1 MAVIFWLSSARWSAE
16 NTGSVIVPLLQWLL
30 PWATPV
36 QLAALHGLARKA
48 AHLTEYG
55 ILGALWYRAFVRGAS
70 ARPGVAGWTAFGI
83 AVGWAIVDEVHQS
96 TTATRTASTRD
107 VVLDAVG
114 ALLAIVAMQ
123 SGWRAIDRATAIL
136 LWLAAIGGAAV
147 LAINWAAG
155 VPSGIIWA
163 TVAAAIALLAVR
175 RVWR

>member
-1 MAVIFWLSSARWSAE
+1 
-16 NTGSVIVPLLQWLL
+16 
-30 PWATPV
+30 
-36 QLAALHGLARKA
+36 
-48 AHLTEYG
+48 
-55 ILGALWYRAFVRGAS
+55 
-70 ARPGVAGWTAFGI
+70 
-83 AVGWAIVDEVHQS
+83 
-96 TTATRTASTRD
+96 
-107 VVLDAVG
+107 
-114 ALLAIVAMQ
+114 MQ